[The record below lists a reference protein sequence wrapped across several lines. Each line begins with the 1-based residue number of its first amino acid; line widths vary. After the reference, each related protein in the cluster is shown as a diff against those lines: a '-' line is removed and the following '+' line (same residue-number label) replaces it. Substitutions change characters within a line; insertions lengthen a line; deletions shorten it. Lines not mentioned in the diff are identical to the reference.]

1 MGIFI
6 RHILLGQYITLD
18 YFCFHKSTYLIYNI
32 NSRSYIIF
40 LRCEA
45 IKMKLTE
52 KHRPTKWNQM
62 VGQEEAVYE
71 LSEIC
76 KSGDISHVLLLGPP
90 GTGKTTAAYCIFQ
103 SIFGDTWRRR
113 VEIFNAS
120 STRGIDTIRGP
131 ITRLVNMSGKRMIF
145 LDEFDNVTK
154 DAQQALRGPME
165 KASTKEVRFVL
176 TGNDETKIHDAIKS
190 RCAIYRFRGL
200 TDREVMKRVLHVLKA
215 EGVPKPKGKTWEGIQ
230 YLIKS
235 VNGDLRLALNRL
247 DNLITEDKQLITIE
261 FKKLED
267 AKIVVSAFAY
277 AYKGE
282 FLQAQEMIEES
293 FILNRFSAEEVC
305 NLLYGQ
311 IKRIKDRKL
320 KMRLYREISTVMG
333 LCQKA
338 RFPVPHLVRFM
349 SYIWIIKYLP
359 EGCPIKDE

>member
-1 MGIFI
+1 MS
-6 RHILLGQYITLD
+6 LV
-18 YFCFHKSTYLIYNI
+18 
-32 NSRSYIIF
+32 
-40 LRCEA
+40 
-45 IKMKLTE
+45 E
-52 KHRPTKWNQM
+52 KHRPNDWDDV
-62 VGQEEAVYE
+62 VGQEEHTYE
-71 LSEIC
+71 LQETC
-76 KSGDISHVLLLGPP
+76 KKGDISHVLLIGPP
-90 GTGKTTAAYCIFQ
+90 GTGKTTVAYCIFKA
-103 SIFGDTWRRR
+103 IFGDTWKRR
-113 VEIFNAS
+113 VEMYNAS

-131 ITRLVNMSGKRMIF
+131 ITRLVNMAGKRMIF

-200 TDREVMKRVLHVLKA
+200 TNREVMQRVLKILKK
-215 EGVPKPKGKTWEGIQ
+215 EGVPKPKGKVWEGIQ

-247 DNLITEDKQLITIE
+247 DNLITEDKKLIITE
-261 FKKLED
+261 FKKLEPV
-267 AKIVVSAFAY
+267 KIVESAFTH

-282 FLQAQEMIEES
+282 FIKAQELIEES

-305 NLLYGQ
+305 NLIYEQ
-311 IKRIKDRKL
+311 IKKVKDL
-320 KMRLYREISTVMG
+320 KIRTRLYREISTVMG
-333 LCQKA
+333 LCQKT

-349 SYIWIIKYLP
+349 SFIWIIKYLP